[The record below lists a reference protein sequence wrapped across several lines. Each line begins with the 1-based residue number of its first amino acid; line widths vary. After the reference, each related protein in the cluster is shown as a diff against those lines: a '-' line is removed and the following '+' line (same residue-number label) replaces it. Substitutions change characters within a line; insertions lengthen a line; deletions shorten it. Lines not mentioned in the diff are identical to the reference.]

1 MLFWEACCGIPD
13 CFLLLS
19 MSFRSVYCVF
29 IWPVSFVHDAAWLFS
44 TASQSSPLVCLRA
57 WATVTGVPVG
67 KVGIVLS
74 FGGVLCEEMSEY
86 VFRAWLSLEV
96 EISIFGWLIFHNL
109 PGAATIDPNKGN
121 PNADSLVQREYS

>member
-1 MLFWEACCGIPD
+1 
-13 CFLLLS
+13 

-29 IWPVSFVHDAAWLFS
+29 IWPGGFTRDAAWLFS
-44 TASQSSPLVCLRA
+44 TTSQSSPLVCLRD
-57 WATVTGVPVG
+57 WTTVTGVPVG